1 MNAEYLENENMQE
14 IDKKPSN
21 QFDNQLVYMNNALA
35 KQLRFENIQQEQLFA
50 MALSQ
55 LDFYA
60 TESTDFEVI
69 IGVKDVQEKLGLAP
83 DEDFYSELRKRYKKV
98 MRRTE
103 VEFDLGNEDHDW
115 IIGNL
120 ISSVRSNKRKG
131 TLTVEFN
138 GKFKKALQ
146 FCKAQYMKIPLDEI
160 VEYGSQYPLKLQR
173 HLTMMYKVGKE
184 YARVQNFIFSTK
196 QLKELFGLSE
206 TDYCYKNGKNK
217 GKFKRTEF
225 EKRTII
231 TAVNEINEKS
241 QVMAVEWKKERWR
254 GDIYYRFYVTIATKI
269 KRTPPVLD
277 HVDPDQ
283 MSIEDFG
290 Y

>member
-14 IDKKPSN
+14 PDKKPSN

-35 KQLRFENIQQEQLFA
+35 KHLKFENIQQEQLFA

-60 TESTDFEVI
+60 TEDTDFEII
-69 IGVKDVQEKLGLAP
+69 IGVKDVREKLGLAP
-83 DEDFYSELRKRYKKV
+83 DEDFYSELRDRYKRVRKH
-98 MRRTE
+98 TE
-103 VEFDLGNEDHDW
+103 VEFELENEDHDW

-120 ISSVRSNKRKG
+120 ISSVRSNKGKG
-131 TLTVEFN
+131 TITVSFEK
-138 GKFKKALQ
+138 KFKKALQ

-206 TDYCYKNGKNK
+206 TDYCKKDGHFDRYN
-217 GKFKRTEF
+217 F
-225 EKRTII
+225 EKKTIKR
-231 TAVNEINEKS
+231 AVDEINEKS
-241 QVMAVEWKKERWR
+241 QVMAIEWKKERIK
-254 GDIYYRFYVTIATKI
+254 GNIYYRFYVTIATKI

-283 MSIEDFG
+283 MSIDEF

>member
-1 MNAEYLENENMQE
+1 MYAEYLENENMQE

-21 QFDNQLVYMNNALA
+21 QFDNQLVYMNNVLA
-35 KQLRFENIQQEQLFA
+35 KQLRFETIQQEQLFA

-69 IGVKDVQEKLGLAP
+69 IGVKDEQEKLGLAP

-131 TLTVEFN
+131 TLIVEFN

-146 FCKAQYMKIPLDEI
+146 FCKVQYMKIPLDEI
-160 VEYGSQYPLKLQR
+160 VEYGSQYP
-173 HLTMMYKVGKE
+173 
-184 YARVQNFIFSTK
+184 
-196 QLKELFGLSE
+196 
-206 TDYCYKNGKNK
+206 
-217 GKFKRTEF
+217 
-225 EKRTII
+225 
-231 TAVNEINEKS
+231 
-241 QVMAVEWKKERWR
+241 
-254 GDIYYRFYVTIATKI
+254 
-269 KRTPPVLD
+269 
-277 HVDPDQ
+277 
-283 MSIEDFG
+283 
-290 Y
+290 

>member
-14 IDKKPSN
+14 PDKKPSN

-35 KQLRFENIQQEQLFA
+35 KQLKFENIEQEQLFA
-50 MALSQ
+50 LALSQ

-60 TESTDFEVI
+60 TESDDFKVVLV
-69 IGVKDVQEKLGLAP
+69 VKDIQEKLRLAP
-83 DEDFYSELRKRYKKV
+83 AEAFYSEIRERYKRLMK
-98 MRRTE
+98 RTE
-103 VEFDLGNEDHDW
+103 VDFDLGDNDW

-120 ISSVRSNKRKG
+120 IRYVRKNERKG
-131 TLTVEFN
+131 TITVAFEKEFKN
-138 GKFKKALQ
+138 ALK

-206 TDYCYKNGKNK
+206 TDYCYKTGKNK
-217 GKFKRTEF
+217 GKFKRPLF
-225 EKRTII
+225 EEKTIKR
-231 TAVNEINEKS
+231 AVDEINEKS
-241 QVMAVEWKKERWR
+241 QVMAVDWKKERWR
-254 GDIYYRFYVTIATKI
+254 GDIYYRFYVSIATKI
-269 KRTPPVLD
+269 KRTPPLLD

-283 MSIEDFG
+283 MSIDDF

>member
-1 MNAEYLENENMQE
+1 MYAEYLENENMQE

-21 QFDNQLVYMNNALA
+21 QFDNQLVYMNNVLA
-35 KQLRFENIQQEQLFA
+35 KQLRFETIQQEQLFA

-146 FCKAQYMKIPLDEI
+146 FCKVQYMKIPLDEI

-206 TDYCYKNGKNK
+206 KDYCKKDGHFDRYN
-217 GKFKRTEF
+217 F
-225 EKRTII
+225 EKKTIKR
-231 TAVNEINEKS
+231 AVDEINEKS

-254 GDIYYRFYVTIATKI
+254 GDIYYRFYVSIATKI

-283 MSIEDFG
+283 MSIDDF

>member
-1 MNAEYLENENMQE
+1 MYAEYLENENMQE

-21 QFDNQLVYMNNALA
+21 QFDNQLVYMNNVLA
-35 KQLRFENIQQEQLFA
+35 KQLRFETIQQEQLFA

-131 TLTVEFN
+131 TLIVEFN

-146 FCKAQYMKIPLDEI
+146 FCKVQYMKIPLDEI

-206 TDYCYKNGKNK
+206 TDYCYKTGKNK
-217 GKFKRTEF
+217 GKFKRPLF
-225 EKRTII
+225 EEKTIKR
-231 TAVNEINEKS
+231 AVDEINKKS

-254 GDIYYRFYVTIATKI
+254 GDIYYRFYVSIATKI

-283 MSIEDFG
+283 MSIDDF